1 MLKRNG
7 YKKLGRTTSH
17 RATLVRNL
25 VRSIFSSGSI
35 STTTSKAKV
44 LKAEVLSLLAS
55 VKRMEPQSAL
65 RLVKTYFPD
74 RKHVDMVVNY
84 AKVEGNGIRIVKVG
98 FRPGD
103 NSEKSKI
110 TLIGYEVEKKGK
122 KLGATSED
130 KKAKKETK
138 VKAEPK
144 VKANTNAKTAKVK
157 TVTVKKE
164 SARTR
169 AGI

>member
-7 YKKLGRTTSH
+7 YTKLGRKTSH
-17 RATLVRNL
+17 RVSLVRNL

-35 STTTSKAKV
+35 TTTTSKAKV
-44 LKAEVLSLLAS
+44 LRGEVLSLLAS

-65 RLVKTYFPD
+65 RLVKTYFAD
-74 RKHVDMVVNY
+74 RKHVDMVLNY
-84 AKVEGNGIRIVKVG
+84 AKVENNGVQMVKVG

-110 TLIGYEVEKKGK
+110 SLIGYEVEKKGK
-122 KLGATSED
+122 KLGAKSED
-130 KKAKKETK
+130 KKVKKETK

-144 VKANTNAKTAKVK
+144 IKAKASQNTGKVKA
-157 TVTVKKE
+157 VTVKKE
-164 SARTR
+164 RSRTR
-169 AGI
+169 SGI